1 MNERV
6 GSNFNSPKR
15 PLPTQNTHTKHTHKT
30 HLVGDGFGVRGRET
44 RRLQGAFALLLAA
57 GEAVERG
64 LVALLLLR
72 GVEGLEAVQLA
83 LRLRLPK
90 I

>member
-6 GSNFNSPKR
+6 GSNFNIPKR
-15 PLPTQNTHTKHTHKT
+15 PLPTHKT
-30 HLVGDGFGVRGRET
+30 HLVGDSFGVRGRET
-44 RRLQGAFALLLAA
+44 CRLQGAFALLLAA
-57 GEAVERG
+57 GEAVEGG
-64 LVALLLLR
+64 LVTLLLLR